1 MAETERLKVH
11 LVQGENRVQ
20 AVVRGRIEV
29 PEAKPDVD
37 KVLSKEAKARV
48 RDISIVPDK
57 VIVNGALDVQV
68 TYVAFK
74 PDQSVNFFH
83 DSVGITV

>member
-20 AVVRGRIEV
+20 TVVRGQIEV

-37 KVLSKEAKARV
+37 KILSKEAKAKV
-48 RDISIVPDK
+48 RDVTIVPDK
-57 VIVNGALDVQV
+57 VIVNGTLDV
-68 TYVAFK
+68 
-74 PDQSVNFFH
+74 
-83 DSVGITV
+83 